1 MDISEMDYTI
11 YPYTVGREDCKVL
24 PRSFET
30 LADAEAYLAEQDK
43 GALERG
49 EFYIDGP
56 EQDNATSNRT
66 AGSVCVNP
74 IVAGPTPADP
84 AEPNSECTPIESQTT
99 RGAWTRE
106 IEELCRALDSQE
118 RAHRPSTD
126 VLNASNKRPHRGRQ

>member
-1 MDISEMDYTI
+1 MGVNEIDHTI

-30 LADAEAYLAEQDK
+30 LAEAEAYLAEQNK

-49 EFYIDGP
+49 EFYLDGP
-56 EQDNATSNRT
+56 EQDNSASNRI
-66 AGSVCVNP
+66 ADGVCVNP
-74 IVAGPTPADP
+74 IAAGPTAADP
-84 AEPNSECTPIESQTT
+84 AEVDSECTPIESQTT

-106 IEELCRALDSQE
+106 IEELCRALEAQQ

-126 VLNASNKRPHRGRQ
+126 AKKR